1 MTSRLFFHLSA
12 SARDFSVSRLLS
24 LAGLCPGGNLMS
36 PCSSPQGGRVKVGVV
51 GPKGDQSWV
60 FIGGTDVEAE
70 TPKLWPPDVES

>member
-12 SARDFSVSRLLS
+12 SARDFSVSRLLF

-51 GPKGDQSWV
+51 GHPLSVLGETSE
-60 FIGGTDVEAE
+60 VERLVA
-70 TPKLWPPDVES
+70 